1 MTRTMINSQWPGL
14 GSAVDFSSLDGGVG
28 GPRTAIGAGG
38 DPFAPP
44 ATPDGVARPWW
55 TCGTSAGN
63 GTGAGNGTTSGSGFD
78 PYGLSAG
85 GTNSISGLL
94 TNIMNALQQFASTL
108 AQGGGIFSSSPSAQQ
123 TGYQQSGYQQ
133 TGYQQTGSQQPGSP
147 QCTQPGQQ
155 PPWQNQWPQ
164 QPWQPPSQQQTPGQQ
179 QPPWQRS
186 WQQSPGALGG
196 VEQRFSNVDISSS
209 GDPHLAEVGTR
220 EGPGGNQSVDQHW
233 NSMSS
238 HPDLVHTDQIAG
250 GYRVSTAVTTPNAA
264 GVTYNQSATVHT
276 NYGQDSVT
284 MNRDG
289 SFSIDDDGR
298 AIALAKGQRTTLA
311 GGATVNAND
320 DGSLTVTA
328 SNAYGGSI
336 ATTLRSTGS
345 GVDVDSQAHEIALGG
360 DAITHVQN

>member
-38 DPFAPP
+38 DPFAPA

-78 PYGLSAG
+78 PYGLSG
-85 GTNSISGLL
+85 SGTNSISGLL

-108 AQGGGIFSSSPSAQQ
+108 AQSGGILSSSPSTQQ

-133 TGYQQTGSQQPGSP
+133 SGYQQTGAQQTGAQQPGSP

-164 QPWQPPSQQQTPGQQ
+164 
-179 QPPWQRS
+179 
-186 WQQSPGALGG
+186 SPGALGG
-196 VEQRFSNVDISSS
+196 GEQRFSNVDVSSS

-220 EGPGGNQSVDQHW
+220 EGPGGNQTVDQHW
-233 NSMSS
+233 NSMTS

-284 MNRDG
+284 MNGDG
-289 SFSIDDDGR
+289 SFSIDDNGH
-298 AIALAKGQRTTLA
+298 AVALANGQRTTLT
-311 GGATVNAND
+311 GGATVSAND

-328 SNAYGGSI
+328 SNTSGGFI
-336 ATTLRSTGS
+336 ETTLRSTGQ
-345 GVDVDSQAHEIALGG
+345 GVDLDSHAHEIALGG